1 MGAFARSV
9 TVEEPRLRFVTVD
22 LEDAI
27 IESKQ
32 TLSYVQQ
39 LIEQHFFLQSMSGKR
54 PLQETEYAERKGLL
68 CVPRELPDLVE
79 NFNFNSVFNTSG
91 GGGQQTLVAQTIGG
105 RALRMEL
112 GHVGQPDSLF
122 FVEDEF
128 AGKPVKPGF
137 VEIEVKVTSINNK
150 VTCTKNLLV
159 REGRLTT

>member
-22 LEDAI
+22 LEDPT

-32 TLSYVQQ
+32 TLGYMQE
-39 LIEQHFFLQSMSGKR
+39 LIEQHFFLQRMSGKQ
-54 PLQETEYAERKGLL
+54 PPQETEYAERKGIL

-79 NFNFNSVFNTSG
+79 NVNFNSVFGTSG
-91 GGGQQTLVAQTIGG
+91 GGGQQKLVAQAIGG

-112 GHVGQPDSLF
+112 GHVGQPESLY

-137 VEIEVKVTSINNK
+137 VEIEVKVTSVNNK
-150 VTCTKNLLV
+150 VTMH
-159 REGRLTT
+159 